1 MSVPVH
7 SCHECVRAARTP
19 MPHVN
24 PPCVCVCARLLM
36 AYGNQDTIMQ
46 PSPPRTIRFTTA
58 KLTAEQIREFT
69 PLPRR
74 APSASQAPQPSG
86 HGGGAS
92 VDVSIAGTPA
102 AQAATQSLSS
112 TEPAQTRANPLNP
125 MEYSLSSSSA
135 QPEPASGEVCSDL
148 AAACPRSHTH
158 THHTDACDLRK
169 RTAVRPSLFTRAGLI
184 STHACAGEPPR
195 RHCRV

>member
-1 MSVPVH
+1 MRTCCPDTY
-7 SCHECVRAARTP
+7 AACESTMR
-19 MPHVN
+19 V
-24 PPCVCVCARLLM
+24 CVCVRMLM

-46 PSPPRTIRFTTA
+46 PSPPRTIRFTTS

-158 THHTDACDLRK
+158 THTTPML
-169 RTAVRPSLFTRAGLI
+169 LI
-184 STHACAGEPPR
+184 CASAPLSALPYSRG
-195 RHCRV
+195 RV